1 MATRKAVSKT
11 KKTVARKTTKAVSKK
26 KVAKKGDK
34 YVCGVC
40 GMVVSVDTACGC
52 MDDCDI
58 VCCGE
63 AMTQKKG
70 RKNG

>member
-34 YVCGVC
+34 YVCDVC
-40 GMVVSVDTACGC
+40 GLVVSVDNACGC
-52 MDDCDI
+52 VESCDLI
-58 VCCGE
+58 CCGE
-63 AMTQKKG
+63 QMKSKK
-70 RKNG
+70 K